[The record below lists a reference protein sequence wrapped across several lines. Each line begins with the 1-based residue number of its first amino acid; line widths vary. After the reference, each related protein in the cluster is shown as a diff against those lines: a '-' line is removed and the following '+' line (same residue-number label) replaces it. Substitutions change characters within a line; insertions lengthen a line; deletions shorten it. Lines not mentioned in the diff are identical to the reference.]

1 MQQLIFMFACLNS
14 FSFIVFIIAIFII
27 IIFIII
33 ISSARVAREGGA
45 EGHVQHRDEAAL
57 AEGTDGTG
65 WLG

>member
-1 MQQLIFMFACLNS
+1 MFACLNS
-14 FSFIVFIIAIFII
+14 FSFIVVIIAIAII
-27 IIFIII
+27 III
-33 ISSARVAREGGA
+33 ISSTRAAREGET

>member
-1 MQQLIFMFACLNS
+1 MFASLNS
-14 FSFIVFIIAIFII
+14 FSFIVVIIAIIII

-33 ISSARVAREGGA
+33 IISSARAAREGEA

-57 AEGTDGTG
+57 AEGTDGMG

>member
-1 MQQLIFMFACLNS
+1 MFASLNS
-14 FSFIVFIIAIFII
+14 FSFIVVIIAIII

-33 ISSARVAREGGA
+33 IISSARAAREGEA
-45 EGHVQHRDEAAL
+45 EGHVQRRDEAAL